1 VNWRSAPAYKLTQ
14 LFTQKIKQLAPL
26 PNIYNID
33 KTRDLIYKLKDTH
46 ILPHF
51 ALASLD
57 IANLYTNIPIAETQD
72 ILSNTLKQN
81 SLDPHTQR
89 ELLSWYNT
97 ITKQNYFMNNG
108 YILIQED
115 GLAMGAPSSG
125 LIAEFLLQYIEHT
138 HLTRMSTKH
147 KIINYF

>member
-1 VNWRSAPAYKLTQ
+1 MAYKLAQ
-14 LFTQKIKQLAPL
+14 LFTQKIRQLAPL
-26 PNIYNID
+26 PNIYNTD
-33 KTRDLIYKLKDTH
+33 NTRDLIYKLKDTP

-51 ALASLD
+51 GLASLD
-57 IANLYTNIPIAETQD
+57 ITYLYTNIPIAETQN

-108 YILIQED
+108 NILIQED

>member
-1 VNWRSAPAYKLTQ
+1 MFYVL
-14 LFTQKIKQLAPL
+14 
-26 PNIYNID
+26 
-33 KTRDLIYKLKDTH
+33 YKLKDTA

-57 IANLYTNIPIAETQD
+57 ITNLYTNIPIAETQN

-108 YILIQED
+108 NILIQED
-115 GLAMGAPSSG
+115 GLVMGAPSSG
-125 LIAEFLLQYIEHT
+125 LIGEFFL
-138 HLTRMSTKH
+138 
-147 KIINYF
+147 